1 MSFTQQKRS
10 EENELETASV
20 FTLFKLLL
28 KDRLA
33 TQRKKLEK
41 SILIKGWKGLGS
53 VNKCQMDY

>member
-20 FTLFKLLL
+20 FTLFKLFL

-41 SILIKGWKGLGS
+41 NILIKGWKGLGS

>member
-20 FTLFKLLL
+20 FTLFKLFL

>member
-20 FTLFKLLL
+20 FTLFKLFL

-41 SILIKGWKGLGS
+41 KDNNMVKGL
-53 VNKCQMDY
+53 